1 MASTEIELKVEA
13 VALDWKAN
21 PIVILREAE
30 GHRAVFIWVGP
41 SEATAISMHLE
52 NQRPP
57 RPMTHDLIALI
68 LQEVQVA
75 VERVKVSDM
84 QGSTYYATLELRDGD
99 DRTSID
105 CRPSDA
111 IAVALRMQAPIYID
125 EELLNRLDEQRKDSG
140 VELSPGA
147 MIVEPGEP
155 TVH

>member
-13 VALDWKAN
+13 VALDWKGN
-21 PIVILREAE
+21 PIVILREPE

-84 QGSTYYATLELRDGD
+84 QGSTYYATLDLRDGD

-111 IAVALRMQAPIYID
+111 IAVALRMRAPIYID

-140 VELSPGA
+140 VELSPGS

>member
-84 QGSTYYATLELRDGD
+84 QGSTYYATLDLRDGD

-111 IAVALRMQAPIYID
+111 IAVALRMRAPIYID

>member
-1 MASTEIELKVEA
+1 MASTEIELRVEA
-13 VALDWKAN
+13 VALDWKGN
-21 PIVILREAE
+21 PIVVLRETE
-30 GHRAVFIWVGP
+30 GHRAVFIWVGL

-57 RPMTHDLIALI
+57 RPMTHDLIMSI
-68 LQEVQVA
+68 LQEVQVE

-84 QGSTYYATLELRDGD
+84 QGNTYYATLDLRDGD
-99 DRTSID
+99 DRTSLD

-111 IAVALRMQAPIYID
+111 IAVALRARVPIYID
-125 EELLNRLDEQRKDSG
+125 EDLLNRLDEQRKDSG

-147 MIVEPGEP
+147 MVVEPGEP

>member
-84 QGSTYYATLELRDGD
+84 QGSTYYATLDLRDGD

-111 IAVALRMQAPIYID
+111 IAVALRMRAPIYID
-125 EELLNRLDEQRKDSG
+125 EELLNRLDEERKDSG